1 MCARAEFRKICR
13 AEKALGLTK
22 TFTKEE
28 QMKRPAFFIGTI
40 LVLIVTALP
49 FLCSG
54 AEEKAATKPIV
65 LKFATYF
72 PEVNTISQF
81 NVWWAKEIEKRT
93 NGRVTFE
100 FYWAGSLVKAKDL
113 ATAAGRGICDVAL
126 LATGYTRA
134 HFPLT
139 GIYEAV
145 YITEKPDAACRAM
158 SELYETREA
167 LRAEWKNNSLKLLFF
182 DMLGPNIFGFRNKV
196 ASLEELRGLKIR
208 TAGKMTEV
216 TKRLGATAVSMSS
229 AEVYEAMDR
238 GLLDGYTNTS
248 LASAAT
254 RSFPEVAPYM
264 LDPRMGNYAC
274 VETAMNLRTW
284 NSLPADIQGIISQVS
299 KEVLKKSVEIM
310 MADEDNV
317 MQKMHTE
324 WKATLYALSPEQ
336 VEKWKALVLPTHDE
350 FIAELK
356 AAAPK
361 DSDWGR
367 SGKGAG
373 Q

>member
-1 MCARAEFRKICR
+1 
-13 AEKALGLTK
+13 
-22 TFTKEE
+22 
-28 QMKRPAFFIGTI
+28 MKKQNILVGII
-40 LVLIVTALP
+40 LVLIVVALP
-49 FLCSG
+49 LLCSG
-54 AEEKAATKPIV
+54 VSSAGTKPIV

-93 NGRVTFE
+93 SGRVKFE
-100 FYWAGSLVKAKDL
+100 FYWAGSLVKARDL
-113 ATAAGRGICDVAL
+113 AKAAGRGICDVAL

-134 HFPLT
+134 SFPLT

-158 SELYETREA
+158 SELYETQEG
-167 LRAEWKNNSLKLLFF
+167 LKAEWKNNNLKLLFF

-196 ASLEELRGLKIR
+196 VSLEELQGLKIR
-208 TAGKMTEV
+208 TAGKMTIV
-216 TKRLGATAVSMSS
+216 AKRLGATAVSMSS

-274 VETAMNLRTW
+274 IETTMNLRTW
-284 NSLPADIQGIISQVS
+284 NNLPSDIKEIISQVS
-299 KEVLKKSVEIM
+299 KEVLGKSVEIM
-310 MADEDNV
+310 MADEDKV
-317 MQKMHTE
+317 MVKMHTE
-324 WKATLYALSPEQ
+324 WNATLYALSPEQ
-336 VEKWKALVLPTHDE
+336 VEKWKALVLPTHNE
-350 FIAELK
+350 FIAELEKKGLPGKDLFDSYK
-356 AAAPK
+356 ALAKKYEK
-361 DSDWGR
+361 DSTYTSTYDRWLKKY
-367 SGKGAG
+367 GK
-373 Q
+373 

>member
-1 MCARAEFRKICR
+1 MKRRTIFFSAVLILIMVALPLLCIG
-13 AEKALGLTK
+13 AEK
-22 TFTKEE
+22 KE
-28 QMKRPAFFIGTI
+28 
-40 LVLIVTALP
+40 
-49 FLCSG
+49 SS
-54 AEEKAATKPIV
+54 KPIV

-93 NGRVTFE
+93 GGRVTFKY
-100 FYWAGSLVKAKDL
+100 YWAGSLVKARDL

-134 HFPLT
+134 SFPLT

-158 SELYETREA
+158 SELYETRES
-167 LRAEWKNNSLKLLFF
+167 LKAEWKNNNLKLLFF

-196 ASLEELRGLKIR
+196 ASLEELKGLKIR
-208 TAGKMTEV
+208 TSGKMTNV
-216 TKRLGATAVSMSS
+216 AKKLGATAVSMSS

-274 VETAMNLRTW
+274 IETAMNLRTW
-284 NSLPADIQGIISQVS
+284 NNLPSDIKEIISQVS
-299 KEVLKKSVEIM
+299 KEVLEKSVEIM
-310 MADEDNV
+310 MADENRV
-317 MQKMHTE
+317 MEKMHTD
-324 WKATLYALSPEQ
+324 WNATLYALSPEQ
-336 VEKWKALVLPTHDE
+336 VEKWKALVLPIHDE
-350 FIAELK
+350 LVAELEKKDLPGKDLFDSYK
-356 AAAPK
+356 ALTNKYEK
-361 DSDWGR
+361 DSTYTSTYDRWLKKY
-367 SGKGAG
+367 GK
-373 Q
+373 

>member
-1 MCARAEFRKICR
+1 
-13 AEKALGLTK
+13 
-22 TFTKEE
+22 
-28 QMKRPAFFIGTI
+28 MKRRTIFIGTI
-40 LVLIVTALP
+40 AILIMVALP
-49 FLCSG
+49 LLCSG
-54 AEEKAATKPIV
+54 SEQKGSSKPIV

-93 NGRVTFE
+93 SGRVKFE

-113 ATAAGRGICDVAL
+113 AKAAGRGICDVAL

-134 HFPLT
+134 SFPLT

-158 SELYETREA
+158 SELYETQEG
-167 LRAEWKNNSLKLLFF
+167 LKAEWKNNHLKLLFF

-196 ASLEELRGLKIR
+196 ASLEELKGLKIR
-208 TAGKMTEV
+208 TAGKMTNV
-216 TKRLGATAVSMSS
+216 AKKLGATAVSMSS

-284 NSLPADIQGIISQVS
+284 NKLPSDIKEIISQVS
-299 KEVLKKSVEIM
+299 KEVLAKSVEIM
-310 MADEDNV
+310 MADEDKV
-317 MQKMHTE
+317 MEKMHSE
-324 WKATLYALSPEQ
+324 WEATLYALSPDQ

-350 FIAELK
+350 FIADLEKKGLPGKDLFDSYKALAKKYEKESAYTSTYDRWLK
-356 AAAPK
+356 K
-361 DSDWGR
+361 Y
-367 SGKGAG
+367 GK
-373 Q
+373 

>member
-1 MCARAEFRKICR
+1 
-13 AEKALGLTK
+13 
-22 TFTKEE
+22 
-28 QMKRPAFFIGTI
+28 MKRRTIFFSTMLILI
-40 LVLIVTALP
+40 LVLFPL
-49 FLCSG
+49 LCIG
-54 AEEKAATKPIV
+54 ADKKESSTPIL

-72 PEVNTISQF
+72 PEANTISQF

-93 NGRVTFE
+93 SGRVKFE
-100 FYWAGSLVKAKDL
+100 YFWAGSLVKARDL
-113 ATAAGRGICDVAL
+113 AKAAGRGICDVAL

-134 HFPLT
+134 SFPLT

-158 SELYETREA
+158 SELYETREE
-167 LRAEWKNNSLKLLFF
+167 LKAEWKNNKLKLLFF

-196 ASLEELRGLKIR
+196 ASLEELQGLKIR
-208 TAGKMTEV
+208 TSGKMTEV
-216 TKRLGATAVSMSS
+216 AKRLGATAVSMSS

-274 VETAMNLRTW
+274 IETVMNLRTW
-284 NSLPADIQGIISQVS
+284 NNLPSDIKDIISQVS
-299 KEVLKKSVEIM
+299 KEVLEKSVEIM
-310 MADEDNV
+310 MADEDRV
-317 MQKMHTE
+317 MEKMHTD
-324 WKATLYALSPEQ
+324 WNATLYALSPEQ

-350 FIAELK
+350 FVAELEKKGLPGKDLFDSYK
-356 AAAPK
+356 ALTKKYEK
-361 DSDWGR
+361 DSTYTSTYDRWLKKY
-367 SGKGAG
+367 GK
-373 Q
+373 

>member
-1 MCARAEFRKICR
+1 
-13 AEKALGLTK
+13 
-22 TFTKEE
+22 
-28 QMKRPAFFIGTI
+28 MKRRTIFFSTVFFLILGAFPLLCIG
-40 LVLIVTALP
+40 ADKKEN
-49 FLCSG
+49 S
-54 AEEKAATKPIV
+54 KPIV

-72 PEVNTISQF
+72 PEANTISQF

-93 NGRVTFE
+93 SERVKFE
-100 FYWAGSLVKAKDL
+100 FFWAGSLVKAKDL
-113 ATAAGRGICDVAL
+113 AKAAGRGICDVAL

-134 HFPLT
+134 SFPLT

-158 SELYETREA
+158 SELYETREE
-167 LRAEWKNNSLKLLFF
+167 LKAEWKNNKLKLLFF

-196 ASLEELRGLKIR
+196 ASLEELQGLKIR
-208 TAGKMTEV
+208 TSGKMTDV
-216 TKRLGATAVSMSS
+216 AKRLGATAVSMSS

-274 VETAMNLRTW
+274 IETVMNLRTW
-284 NSLPADIQGIISQVS
+284 NNLPSDIKDIISQVS
-299 KEVLKKSVEIM
+299 KEVLEKSVEIM
-310 MADEDNV
+310 MADEDRV
-317 MQKMHTE
+317 MEKMHTD
-324 WKATLYALSPEQ
+324 WNASIYALSPEQ

-350 FIAELK
+350 FVAEVEKKGLPGKNLFDSYK
-356 AAAPK
+356 ALTKKYEK
-361 DSDWGR
+361 DSKYTSTYDRWLKKY
-367 SGKGAG
+367 GK
-373 Q
+373 